1 MLVSTKKM
9 LEKAEKEHYAVA
21 QININ
26 NLEWTKAVLEVS
38 QELNS
43 PVILGVSEG
52 AGKYMGG
59 YKTVVGMVKGMLEE
73 LNITEPVS
81 IHLYHGG

>member
-43 PVILGVSEG
+43 PGDLGRYPKVPE
-52 AGKYMGG
+52 
-59 YKTVVGMVKGMLEE
+59 
-73 LNITEPVS
+73 NIWVA
-81 IHLYHGG
+81 IRL

>member
-26 NLEWTKAVLEVS
+26 FTGD
-38 QELNS
+38 
-43 PVILGVSEG
+43 LG
-52 AGKYMGG
+52 
-59 YKTVVGMVKGMLEE
+59 
-73 LNITEPVS
+73 S
-81 IHLYHGG
+81 IRRCRKIYGWL

>member
-26 NLEWTKAVLEVS
+26 ISGIKFTGD
-38 QELNS
+38 
-43 PVILGVSEG
+43 LG
-52 AGKYMGG
+52 
-59 YKTVVGMVKGMLEE
+59 
-73 LNITEPVS
+73 S
-81 IHLYHGG
+81 IRRCRKIYGWL

>member
-26 NLEWTKAVLEVS
+26 NLEWTFSTAVLF
-38 QELNS
+38 ND
-43 PVILGVSEG
+43 IR
-52 AGKYMGG
+52 
-59 YKTVVGMVKGMLEE
+59 
-73 LNITEPVS
+73 NITHDITS
-81 IHLYHGG
+81 NL

>member
-38 QELNS
+38 QN
-43 PVILGVSEG
+43 
-52 AGKYMGG
+52 
-59 YKTVVGMVKGMLEE
+59 
-73 LNITEPVS
+73 
-81 IHLYHGG
+81 